1 MLDRKLIRT
10 HPDSVQKGI
19 TAKGYSFDVGRF
31 LRADTSVRSLQN
43 GIEKIQAEKNEAS
56 RKILSLSASEKKKLL
71 TSLRKLDASFV
82 RQKAELER
90 AEAVLEQ
97 LERELPNLPLPDVK
111 VGNNESDNEILRE
124 VGNKTRFS
132 FQPKEYLELAER
144 LDLIDMKRAAKIAGA
159 RFGLLKGQLAILEFA
174 LVQYGMQKAA
184 EKGFLPLITPVMVK
198 EDIMEGMGYLAAH
211 GDQET
216 YHLKDDHLYLVGTAE
231 QAIGGMHA
239 NEILD
244 TKQLPIR
251 YIGFSGAFR
260 REAGSYGKDTKGI
273 LRVHQFDKLEL
284 FSLTLPQQS
293 DAEHD
298 DILALEEELMRELG
312 IPYRVVKMASGDLGV
327 PAARKFDIEAWMPG
341 QNQYRETHS
350 CSNCTDY
357 QARGLNIR
365 YKKKSGTGF
374 VHTLNGT
381 AFAIGRT
388 LIAII
393 ENFQQ
398 ADGTIRVPD
407 VLLPYVHSPVIG
419 PRTA

>member
-1 MLDRKLIRT
+1 MIDRRLIRT
-10 HPDSVQKGI
+10 NPESIRKGI
-19 TAKGYSFDVGRF
+19 AAKGYNFDIEGF
-31 LRADTSVRSLQN
+31 LHADATVRSLR
-43 GIEKIQAEKNEAS
+43 GEIELIHAKKNEAS
-56 RKILSLSASEKKKLL
+56 RKIPVLPAGEKKKLL
-71 TSLRKLDASFV
+71 ASLRKLDACFV
-82 RQKAELER
+82 ERKRKLDQAEV
-90 AEAVLEQ
+90 VLEQ

-111 VGNNESDNEILRE
+111 IGANESDNEIIRE
-124 VGNKTRFS
+124 VGKKTS
-132 FQPKEYLELAER
+132 FPFKPQEYLQLAER
-144 LDLIDMKRAAKIAGA
+144 LDLIDMKRAAKISGA

-174 LVQYGMQKAA
+174 LVHYGIQQSMK
-184 EKGFLPLITPVMVK
+184 KGFVPLITPVMIK
-198 EDIMEGMGYLAAH
+198 ENIMAGMGYLASH

-239 NEILD
+239 DETFD
-244 TKQLPIR
+244 AAQLPVR
-251 YIGFSGAFR
+251 YVGFSSAFR

-284 FSLTLPQQS
+284 FSFALPEQS

-298 DILALEEELMRELG
+298 SILALEEQLMKDLAL
-312 IPYRVVKMASGDLGV
+312 PYRVVKMATGDLGV
-327 PAARKFDIEAWMPG
+327 PAARKYDIEAWMPG

-365 YKKKSGTGF
+365 YHGKNGNGF

-381 AFAIGRT
+381 AFAVGRT

-393 ENFQQ
+393 ENYQQ

-407 VLLPYVHSPVIG
+407 VLQPYTIPN
-419 PRTA
+419 